1 MHSFSGRFCLK
12 ESGAKV
18 EHLGMLHSHPSRSNP
33 ANNNDEF
40 SWGDGLVAAVS
51 GKIYLTTPHGN
62 VYALSQEDAKTVID
76 TGLDWDKTV
85 FAQKKKPLLKALWYG
100 FNPTDAFYYN
110 VLADYDEHGKKAVQ
124 TLPGYNY
131 ETFDAKPYNTYK

>member
-1 MHSFSGRFCLK
+1 
-12 ESGAKV
+12 
-18 EHLGMLHSHPSRSNP
+18 MLHSHPSRRDPSDD
-33 ANNNDEF
+33 NDEF

-100 FNPTDAFYYN
+100 LNPTDAFYYN
-110 VLADYDEHGKKAVQ
+110 VLADYDEHRKKAAQ

-131 ETFDAKPYNTYK
+131 ETFDAKTYNTYK

>member
-1 MHSFSGRFCLK
+1 MHSLSGRGCLK

-18 EHLGMLHSHPSRSNP
+18 EHLGLLHSHP
-33 ANNNDEF
+33 NDRTEDNDNF
-40 SWGDGLVAAVS
+40 SWGDGLVAAIS

-85 FAQKKKPLLKALWYG
+85 FAQNKKPLLKALWYG
-100 FNPTDAFYYN
+100 INPTDAF
-110 VLADYDEHGKKAVQ
+110 L
-124 TLPGYNY
+124 L
-131 ETFDAKPYNTYK
+131 